1 MDVSAM
7 SLGSWRT
14 FERIPFEQALAVMLA
29 ARDAGITFLDDAR
42 YNDETGTAPL
52 KSGYSEVLFGELFRA
67 AGWPRDGTVVANKL
81 WWEFWPAESALDEIE
96 GSLERTKL
104 DRIDVEYACPLPEG
118 LEVAEAVRQIA
129 EVIEAGKARAWGVA
143 NWQAEEIAEAARAAK
158 ALGVPGPCAVQLPYS
173 LVSRSWLE
181 DPAMTSAL
189 AEAGAGVIA
198 SASLEFGALSGKY
211 AADGSGGRIAGE
223 LQDPR
228 WAEALA
234 AGKALAELGKRLG
247 APPAT
252 LAYAF
257 ALAHP
262 SVVSVLFGAT
272 TPEQVAENAAAVDLL
287 ARIDPADLA
296 ALKAVGS

>member
-1 MDVSAM
+1 M

-14 FERIPFEQALAVMLA
+14 FERIPFEQGLAVMEA
-29 ARDAGITFLDDAR
+29 ARDAGICFLDDAR
-42 YNDETGTAPL
+42 YNDDTGTAPL

-67 AGWPRDGTVVANKL
+67 AGWPRDETVVANKL

-96 GSLERTKL
+96 GSLARTRL
-104 DRIDVEYACPLPEG
+104 DHIDVEYACPLPEG

-181 DPAMTSAL
+181 DPAMASAL
-189 AEAGAGVIA
+189 AEAGAGVVA
-198 SASLEFGALSGKY
+198 SASLAFGALCGKY
-211 AADGSGGRIAGE
+211 ASRWRGRPDRRRAAGSRVG
-223 LQDPR
+223 PR
-228 WAEALA
+228 RSPPGEALV
-234 AGKALAELGKRLG
+234 ELGKRLG

-272 TPEQVAENAAAVDLL
+272 TPEQIAENVAAVDLL
-287 ARIDPADLA
+287 ARLDAAGLA
-296 ALKAVGS
+296 ALKATGAGYAT

>member
-1 MDVSAM
+1 
-7 SLGSWRT
+7 
-14 FERIPFEQALAVMLA
+14 
-29 ARDAGITFLDDAR
+29 
-42 YNDETGTAPL
+42 
-52 KSGYSEVLFGELFRA
+52 VLFGELFRA
-67 AGWPRDGTVVANKL
+67 AGWPRDETVVANKL

-96 GSLERTKL
+96 GSLGRTRL
-104 DRIDVEYACPLPEG
+104 DHIDVEYACPLPEG
-118 LEVAEAVRQIA
+118 LSVAEAVRQIA
-129 EVIEAGKARAWGVA
+129 EVIAAGKARAWGVA
-143 NWQAEEIAEAARAAK
+143 NWQAAEIAEAVRAAK

-181 DPAMTSAL
+181 DPAMASAL
-189 AEAGAGVIA
+189 AEAGADVVA

-211 AADGSGGRIAGE
+211 EADGSGGRIAAE

-234 AGKALAELGKRLG
+234 AGEALVELGRRLG

-272 TPEQVAENAAAVDLL
+272 TPEQVTENVAAVDLL
-287 ARIDPADLA
+287 ARMDAADLA
-296 ALKAVGS
+296 AVKAIGA